1 MPIRLTATARHVYNT
16 ERRAAA
22 TALDPATRWRH
33 LERAHIVAQ
42 PFAIAHVSAHA
53 AMLRQ
58 AIRDRDL
65 VEVLGQALRVTVAA
79 PPSLTGSYPAGNTG
93 RARVP
98 LRARMPLPDD
108 LTELLPSPRT
118 PRRR

>member
-1 MPIRLTATARHVYNT
+1 MRIRLTDPARHLYTT

-22 TALDPATRWRH
+22 EATDTATRWRH

-42 PFAIAHVSAHA
+42 PFAIAHVASHL

-58 AIRDRDL
+58 AIHDRDT
-65 VEVLGQALRVTVAA
+65 VEIAGQLLRITVAA
-79 PPSLTGSYPAGNTG
+79 PPSLTGRYPPGNTG

-98 LRARMPLPDD
+98 LRAHMPIPADLATPDH
-108 LTELLPSPRT
+108 PYRT
-118 PRRR
+118 P